1 MKQSKYKS
9 VNWRDFLRGLIM
21 AVGTPVLYLLQELIP
36 NYPLSVLEKTALSA
50 LVTYLIKN
58 FFTPEDKK

>member
-9 VNWRDFLRGLIM
+9 INWRDFLRGLIM
-21 AVGTPVLYLLQELIP
+21 AVGTPVLYLLQEMIP
-36 NYPLSVLEKTALSA
+36 SYPLSPLEKTGMSA
-50 LVTYLIKN
+50 FVAYLIKN